1 MKNSIFNIL
10 VSIVTFFI
18 SYLIAYF
25 IKLPVVKS
33 AVIVAFII
41 QWILFLPAYFFQTEK
56 FYDIVGSFTY
66 STVVLYTFF
75 SSNVSIG
82 FNIGNL
88 IISFLII
95 IWALRLGFFLF
106 LRICKEGED
115 KRFKFIKPSAT
126 RFFMTW
132 TLQGMWV
139 SVCSLSALTAMS
151 SPIGV
156 VVNGMFFIG
165 ISIFI
170 FGLLL
175 EIIADYQKTQ
185 FRNKP
190 ENKGHFISSGLWAY
204 SRHPNYLGEI
214 LFWWGLYF
222 MSLSL
227 DLGLWYL
234 FVCPLVM
241 NLMFSLIT
249 CQMMDNRSLEKRPDY
264 QEYMN
269 STRQLIIWK
278 SVKKGE

>member
-1 MKNSIFNIL
+1 MKKSFFHIL
-10 VSIVTFFI
+10 VSIVTFLI
-18 SYLIAYF
+18 AYLIAYF
-25 IKLPVVKS
+25 TKLPVVKI
-33 AVIVAFII
+33 AVVIAFMI

-66 STVVLYTFF
+66 LTVVLYTFF
-75 SSNVSIG
+75 SCYMSNG

-88 IISFLII
+88 IISLLII
-95 IWALRLGFFLF
+95 TWALRLGSFLF

-115 KRFKFIKPSAT
+115 RRFKLIKTSAT

-151 SPIGV
+151 SLTGV
-156 VVNGMFFIG
+156 VVNGIFFIG
-165 ISIFI
+165 IFIFI

-204 SRHPNYLGEI
+204 SRHPNYVGEI
-214 LFWWGLYF
+214 VLWTGVSVMSFS
-222 MSLSL
+222 SLSGVQYIAL
-227 DLGLWYL
+227 ISPIFTYL
-234 FVCPLVM
+234 LLVYVSGVRI
-241 NLMFSLIT
+241 LEASG
-249 CQMMDNRSLEKRPDY
+249 EKRWGHLKSY
-264 QEYMN
+264 QEYLKN
-269 STRQLIIWK
+269 TPSLLL
-278 SVKKGE
+278 

>member
-1 MKNSIFNIL
+1 MKNTFFNIS
-10 VSIVTFFI
+10 VSIVTFLF
-18 SYLIAYF
+18 SYLLAYF
-25 IKLPVVKS
+25 TKSSVVMG
-33 AVIVAFII
+33 AVIIAFII
-41 QWILFLPAYFFQTEK
+41 QWVLFLPAYFFQTEK

-66 STVVLYTFF
+66 LTVFLYTFF
-75 SSNVSIG
+75 SSYISGGI
-82 FNIGNL
+82 NIGNF

-95 IWALRLGFFLF
+95 MWALRLGSFLF

-132 TLQGMWV
+132 TLQAMWV

-151 SPIGV
+151 SPSGV

-204 SRHPNYLGEI
+204 SRHPNYVGEI
-214 LFWWGLYF
+214 VLWTGVSVMSFS
-222 MSLSL
+222 SLSGVQYIAL
-227 DLGLWYL
+227 ISPIFTYL
-234 FVCPLVM
+234 LLVYV
-241 NLMFSLIT
+241 SGI
-249 CQMMDNRSLEKRPDY
+249 RILEASGKKRWGHLQSY
-264 QEYMN
+264 QEYLKN
-269 STRQLIIWK
+269 TPSLLL
-278 SVKKGE
+278 

>member
-1 MKNSIFNIL
+1 MKNTFFNIS
-10 VSIVTFFI
+10 VSIVTFLI
-18 SYLIAYF
+18 SYLLAHF
-25 IKLPVVKS
+25 TKSPVVKT
-33 AVIVAFII
+33 AVIIAFII
-41 QWILFLPAYFFQTEK
+41 QWVLFLPAYFFQTEK

-66 STVVLYTFF
+66 LTVVLYTFF
-75 SSNVSIG
+75 SSYISSG
-82 FNIGNL
+82 FNIGNF

-139 SVCSLSALTAMS
+139 SVCSLSALTAMT
-151 SPIGV
+151 SPTGL
-156 VVNGMFFIG
+156 VVNGMLFIG

-204 SRHPNYLGEI
+204 SRHPNYVGEI
-214 LFWWGLYF
+214 VLWTGVSIMSFSSLTGVQYIALISPIFTYLLLVYVSGVRILEASGKKRWGHLQ
-222 MSLSL
+222 S
-227 DLGLWYL
+227 
-234 FVCPLVM
+234 
-241 NLMFSLIT
+241 
-249 CQMMDNRSLEKRPDY
+249 Y
-264 QEYMN
+264 QEYLKN
-269 STRQLIIWK
+269 TPSLLL
-278 SVKKGE
+278 

>member
-33 AVIVAFII
+33 AVIIAFII

-66 STVVLYTFF
+66 LTVIFFTFF
-75 SSNVSIG
+75 SSNISIG

-95 IWALRLGFFLF
+95 IWALRLGLFLF
-106 LRICKEGED
+106 LRIWKEGED
-115 KRFKFIKPSAT
+115 KRFKFIKPSVT

-132 TLQGMWV
+132 SLQGMWV

-151 SPIGV
+151 SPTGV
-156 VVNGMFFIG
+156 VVNRMFFIG
-165 ISIFI
+165 MFIFI

-175 EIIADYQKTQ
+175 EVIADYQKTQ
-185 FRNKP
+185 FRNQP
-190 ENKGHFISSGLWAY
+190 ENKGHFISCGLWAY
-204 SRHPNYLGEI
+204 SRHPNYVGEI
-214 LFWWGLYF
+214 VLWTGVSVMSFS
-222 MSLSL
+222 SLSGVQYIAL
-227 DLGLWYL
+227 ISPIFTYL
-234 FVCPLVM
+234 LLVYVSGVRI
-241 NLMFSLIT
+241 LEASG
-249 CQMMDNRSLEKRPDY
+249 EKRWGHLKSY
-264 QEYMN
+264 QEYLKN
-269 STRQLIIWK
+269 TPSLLL
-278 SVKKGE
+278 

>member
-1 MKNSIFNIL
+1 MKNTFFNIS
-10 VSIVTFFI
+10 VSIVTFLI
-18 SYLIAYF
+18 SYLLAHF
-25 IKLPVVKS
+25 TKSPVVKT
-33 AVIVAFII
+33 AVIIAFII
-41 QWILFLPAYFFQTEK
+41 QWVLFLPAYFFQTEK

-66 STVVLYTFF
+66 LTVVLYTFF
-75 SSNVSIG
+75 SSYISSG
-82 FNIGNL
+82 FNIGNF

-139 SVCSLSALTAMS
+139 SVCSLSALTAMT
-151 SPIGV
+151 SPTGL
-156 VVNGMFFIG
+156 VVNGMLFIG

-204 SRHPNYLGEI
+204 SRHPNYVGEI
-214 LFWWGLYF
+214 VLWTGVSVMSFSSLTGVQYIALISPIFTYLLLVYVSGVRILEASGKKRWGHLQ
-222 MSLSL
+222 S
-227 DLGLWYL
+227 
-234 FVCPLVM
+234 
-241 NLMFSLIT
+241 
-249 CQMMDNRSLEKRPDY
+249 Y
-264 QEYMN
+264 QEYLKN
-269 STRQLIIWK
+269 TPSLLL
-278 SVKKGE
+278 

>member
-10 VSIVTFFI
+10 VSIITFFI

-33 AVIVAFII
+33 AVIIAFII

-66 STVVLYTFF
+66 LTVILYTF
-75 SSNVSIG
+75 SSSKISIG

-95 IWALRLGFFLF
+95 IWALRLGSFLF

-115 KRFKFIKPSAT
+115 KRFKLIKPSAT

-139 SVCSLSALTAMS
+139 SLCSMSALTAMS

-156 VVNGMFFIG
+156 VVNGVFFVG
-165 ISIFI
+165 VFIFI
-170 FGLLL
+170 SGLLI
-175 EIIADYQKTQ
+175 EIIADYQKNQ
-185 FRNKP
+185 FRNLP

-204 SRHPNYLGEI
+204 SRHPNYVGEI
-214 LFWWGLYF
+214 VLWTGVSVMSFS
-222 MSLSL
+222 SLSGVQYIAL
-227 DLGLWYL
+227 ISPIFTYL
-234 FVCPLVM
+234 LLVYV
-241 NLMFSLIT
+241 SGVRI
-249 CQMMDNRSLEKRPDY
+249 LEASGIKRWGHLKSY
-264 QEYMN
+264 QEYLEN
-269 STRQLIIWK
+269 TPSLL
-278 SVKKGE
+278 

>member
-1 MKNSIFNIL
+1 MKNTFFNIS
-10 VSIVTFFI
+10 VSIVTFLI

-25 IKLPVVKS
+25 TKSPVVKV
-33 AVIVAFII
+33 AVIIAFII
-41 QWILFLPAYFFQTEK
+41 QWVLFLPAYFFQTEK

-66 STVVLYTFF
+66 LTVVLYTFF
-75 SSNVSIG
+75 SSYISSG
-82 FNIGNL
+82 FNIGNF

-139 SVCSLSALTAMS
+139 SVCSLSALTAMT
-151 SPIGV
+151 SPKGV
-156 VVNGMFFIG
+156 VVNGMLFIG

-204 SRHPNYLGEI
+204 SRHPNYVGEI
-214 LFWWGLYF
+214 VLWTGVSVMSFSSLTGVQYIALISPIFTYLLLVYVSGVRILEASGKKRWGHLQ
-222 MSLSL
+222 S
-227 DLGLWYL
+227 
-234 FVCPLVM
+234 
-241 NLMFSLIT
+241 
-249 CQMMDNRSLEKRPDY
+249 Y
-264 QEYMN
+264 QEYLKN
-269 STRQLIIWK
+269 TPSLLL
-278 SVKKGE
+278 

>member
-1 MKNSIFNIL
+1 MKNSIFHIL
-10 VSIVTFFI
+10 VSIVVFLI
-18 SYLIAYF
+18 AYLIAYCTA
-25 IKLPVVKS
+25 LPVVKS
-33 AVIVAFII
+33 SVIIAFIM
-41 QWILFLPAYFFQTEK
+41 QWVLFLPAYFLQTEK
-56 FYDIVGSFTY
+56 FYDIVGSSTY
-66 STVVLYTFF
+66 LTVVLYTFF
-75 SSNVSIG
+75 SSYISSG

-95 IWALRLGFFLF
+95 TWALRLGFFLF

-151 SPIGV
+151 SPTGV
-156 VVNGMFFIG
+156 VVNGMLFIG

-185 FRNKP
+185 FRNQP

-204 SRHPNYLGEI
+204 SRHPNYVGEI
-214 LFWWGLYF
+214 VLWTGVSVMSFS
-222 MSLSL
+222 SLSGVQYIAL
-227 DLGLWYL
+227 ISPIFTYL
-234 FVCPLVM
+234 
-241 NLMFSLIT
+241 LIVYVSGV
-249 CQMMDNRSLEKRPDY
+249 RILEASGEKRWGHLKSY
-264 QEYMN
+264 QEYLKN
-269 STRQLIIWK
+269 TPSLLL
-278 SVKKGE
+278 

>member
-33 AVIVAFII
+33 AVIIAFII

-66 STVVLYTFF
+66 LTVIFFTFF
-75 SSNVSIG
+75 SSNISIG
-82 FNIGNL
+82 FNTGNL

-95 IWALRLGFFLF
+95 IWAFRLGSFLF

-126 RFFMTW
+126 RFLMTW

-139 SVCSLSALTAMS
+139 SLCSLSALTAMS
-151 SPIGV
+151 SPTGV
-156 VVNGMFFIG
+156 VVNRMFFIG
-165 ISIFI
+165 MFIFI

-175 EIIADYQKTQ
+175 EVIADYQKTQ
-185 FRNKP
+185 FRNQP
-190 ENKGHFISSGLWAY
+190 ENKGHFISCGLWAY
-204 SRHPNYLGEI
+204 SRHPNYVGEI
-214 LFWWGLYF
+214 VLWTGVSVMSFS
-222 MSLSL
+222 SLSRVQYIAL
-227 DLGLWYL
+227 ISPIFTYL
-234 FVCPLVM
+234 LLVYV
-241 NLMFSLIT
+241 SGVRI
-249 CQMMDNRSLEKRPDY
+249 LEASGEIRWGHLKSY
-264 QEYMN
+264 QEYLKN
-269 STRQLIIWK
+269 TPSLLI
-278 SVKKGE
+278 

>member
-1 MKNSIFNIL
+1 MKNSILNIL
-10 VSIVTFFI
+10 VSIVTFLI
-18 SYLIAYF
+18 SYLIAY
-25 IKLPVVKS
+25 ITKLPVVKS
-33 AVIVAFII
+33 AVIIAFII

-66 STVVLYTFF
+66 LTVIFYTFF
-75 SSNVSIG
+75 SSNISIG

-95 IWALRLGFFLF
+95 LWALRLGSFLF

-151 SPIGV
+151 SLTGV

-165 ISIFI
+165 IIIFI
-170 FGLLL
+170 SGLLI
-175 EIIADYQKTQ
+175 EIIADFQKTR
-185 FRNKP
+185 FRNQP

-204 SRHPNYLGEI
+204 SRHPNYVGEI
-214 LFWWGLYF
+214 VLWIGVSVMSFS
-222 MSLSL
+222 SLS
-227 DLGLWYL
+227 GVQYI
-234 FVCPLVM
+234 
-241 NLMFSLIT
+241 SLISPIFT
-249 CQMMDNRSLEKRPDY
+249 YLLLVYVSGVKILEASGKKRWGHLKSYQDYLKNTPSL
-264 QEYMN
+264 
-269 STRQLIIWK
+269 LI
-278 SVKKGE
+278 

>member
-1 MKNSIFNIL
+1 MKNTFFNIL
-10 VSIVTFFI
+10 VSIVTFFT
-18 SYLIAYF
+18 SYLIAHF
-25 IKLPVVKS
+25 TKSPVVKTG
-33 AVIVAFII
+33 IIIAFII
-41 QWILFLPAYFFQTEK
+41 QWVLFLPAYFFQTEK

-66 STVVLYTFF
+66 LTVVLYTFF
-75 SSNVSIG
+75 SSYISSG
-82 FNIGNL
+82 FNIGNF

-139 SVCSLSALTAMS
+139 SVCSLSALTAMT
-151 SPIGV
+151 SPTGV
-156 VVNGMFFIG
+156 VVNGMLFIG

-204 SRHPNYLGEI
+204 SRHPNYVGEI
-214 LFWWGLYF
+214 VLWTGVSIMSFSSLTGVQYIALISPIFTYLLLVYVSGVRILEASGKKRWGHLQ
-222 MSLSL
+222 S
-227 DLGLWYL
+227 
-234 FVCPLVM
+234 
-241 NLMFSLIT
+241 
-249 CQMMDNRSLEKRPDY
+249 Y
-264 QEYMN
+264 QEYLKN
-269 STRQLIIWK
+269 TPSLLL
-278 SVKKGE
+278 